1 MSTPPE
7 SAPPG
12 SDEAGEAAAMLSP
25 QSTARAAP
33 ASCHALFWAFAWIG
47 LSGFGGVLPWLR
59 RVLVEQKKWMAPS
72 EFTELLSM
80 GQLIPGPSVSNFA
93 VMLGRR
99 YFGLKGTVAAVMG
112 LYFFPLCIIL
122 ILGYLYQSYGQL
134 ALVQR
139 VLDGVKPVSAGLV
152 IATSLKLVSSLPRS
166 LHTALFVSGTFIAI
180 TLLHLPLVYAMLALA
195 PVAIVVA
202 WRQA

>member
-1 MSTPPE
+1 MTTPPASAPPE
-7 SAPPG
+7 STAT
-12 SDEAGEAAAMLSP
+12 AGH
-25 QSTARAAP
+25 AP
-33 ASCHALFWAFAWIG
+33 ASCRALFWAFAWIG

-59 RVLVEQKKWMAPS
+59 RVLVEQKQWMAPA

-99 YFGLKGTVAAVMG
+99 YFGLKGTIAAVMG

-122 ILGYLYQSYGQL
+122 VLGILYQSYGQL
-134 ALVQR
+134 APVQR
-139 VLDGVKPVSAGLV
+139 ILDGVKPVSAGLV
-152 IATSLKLVSSLPRS
+152 IATALKLVSSLPRS
-166 LHTALFVSGTFIAI
+166 LHTALFVLCTFIAI
-180 TLLHLPLVYAMLALA
+180 TLLRLPLVYTMLALA
-195 PVAIVVA
+195 PVAVIVA